1 MYVKR
6 LFQALFVAA
15 AVLTAGCSR
24 HFISDG
30 GLRRDIHD
38 GFEARRAMFSDDA
51 LFSVFDGDMSAE
63 EREAMEFLYGAMS
76 TTDIGDYD
84 GEFFLDNV
92 RMSLR
97 ARREMPWGRYI
108 PEDLYRHFVLPVRV
122 NNERLDEFRTI
133 YYDTLRSR
141 VAGMSLHDAALEVN
155 HWCHEK
161 ATYTPSDSRTSSPLA
176 VIRTAEGRCGEES
189 TFTVAA
195 MRAVGIP
202 ARQVYT
208 PRWAHTDDNHAWVE
222 VWVDGKWSFL
232 GACEPEPELNV
243 AWFNQPAAR
252 AMLMHTCVFGD
263 YRGPEDVIRRTKCF
277 TEINV
282 VGNYAPVRRATV
294 RVTDADGKAVQGATV
309 EFKIYNYGEFCTVV
323 TMTSDERG
331 EAVLHTGLGDMMV
344 WASHEGRFGVAK
356 LDSENLTVKLDHK
369 AGDAPEIVEDITP
382 PAEGEIPAHVSEE
395 AAAFNKIRLAREDSI
410 RMAYTATFITDD
422 PTDSAYEPEV
432 RRLLVAAKGNHADV
446 KAFIYGVPEA
456 DRARAVAMLRSLSR
470 KDLRDT
476 PLEVLD
482 DAFRSVPAGELT
494 PEYVNYVMCPRIA
507 SEFLRPYRNEIREAL
522 TPEVGDAPTA
532 ADIIKWTRDNISVA
546 DEYNPRRL
554 QGTPAGVLRCR
565 LADGVSRGIFFV
577 AACRAF
583 GLPAR
588 VDGMTGKVQYLANG
602 EWIDVLLDGPVAER
616 ERKVGYMRMTYDKTA
631 DPSLPDPDYYRH
643 FTLSKIENGRC
654 VLQGFDGGDATE
666 LGADASAGRFSRAF
680 TLDEGD
686 YMLTS
691 GRRMASGKVLAR
703 AVTFR
708 IAEGETTDVELVMR
722 RADDDVS
729 VLGFMDAEKRYMPD
743 GGAEE
748 VSLLSTTGR
757 GYFLVAVMGSGDEP
771 TNHALRDLA
780 SMAGTLK
787 EWGRPVV
794 VLSPSAEDAAK
805 FDRKMLG
812 DVAANYGVDVDGKVR
827 EMICEGCNSQQRTL
841 PVVAVCDSFGRIVY
855 FSQGYNTSLGEQ
867 LNGVIHKL

>member
-1 MYVKR
+1 MNVTR
-6 LFQALFVAA
+6 LFHSICIAA
-15 AVLTAGCSR
+15 AAFSVGCAR

-30 GLRRDIHD
+30 DLRREIHD
-38 GFEARRAMFSDDA
+38 EFEARRAMLSDGD
-51 LFSVFDGDMSAE
+51 LFTVFDGELSTE

-76 TTDIGDYD
+76 TTDAGDYD

-108 PEDLYRHFVLPVRV
+108 PEDLFRHFVLPVRV
-122 NNERLDEFRTI
+122 NNERLDEFRMI
-133 YYDTLRSR
+133 YYDTLRNR

-176 VIRTAEGRCGEES
+176 VMRTAEGRCGEES

-195 MRAVGIP
+195 MR
-202 ARQVYT
+202 YT

-294 RVTDADGKAVQGATV
+294 RVEDADGKAVSGATV

-323 TMTSDERG
+323 TMTSDDSG
-331 EAVLHTGLGDMMV
+331 EVVLHTGLGDMMV

-356 LDSENLTVKLDHK
+356 LDSESLAVRLDRK
-369 AGDAPEIVEDITP
+369 DGDAIEMVEDITP

-395 AAAFNKIRLAREDSI
+395 AAALNKVRLAREDSI
-410 RMAYTATFITDD
+410 RMAYTATFMTED

-432 RRLLVAAKGNHADV
+432 RRLLVAAKGNHSEV
-446 KAFIYGVPEA
+446 KEFIYGVPEA
-456 DRARAVAMLRSLSR
+456 DRARAVAMLRSLSQ

-476 PLEVLD
+476 PCEVLS
-482 DAFRSVPAGELT
+482 DALSSTPAAELT
-494 PEYVNYVMCPRIA
+494 DEYVRYVLCPRIA
-507 SEFLRPYRNEIREAL
+507 SEFLRPYRTAIREAL
-522 TPEVGDAPTA
+522 APEVGDAPTA
-532 ADIIKWTRDNISVA
+532 ADLIKWTRDNIDSA

-565 LADGVSRGIFFV
+565 RADGVSRGIFFV
-577 AACRAF
+577 AACRSF

-588 VDGMTGKVQYLANG
+588 VDGMTGKVQYLADG

-616 ERKVGYMRMTYDKTA
+616 ERRVGYMRMTYDKTA
-631 DPSLPDPDYYRH
+631 DPSLTDPDYYRH
-643 FTLSKIENGRC
+643 FTLSKIEEGRC
-654 VLQGFDGGDATE
+654 RLLGFDGGDATE
-666 LGADASAGRFSRAF
+666 LGADASAGRFSRSF
-680 TLDEGD
+680 TLDEGY

-691 GRRMASGKVLAR
+691 GRRMASGKVLSR

-708 IAEGETTDVELVMR
+708 IVEGETTDVELVMR

-743 GGAEE
+743 GGEEE

-780 SMAGTLK
+780 SMAGALK

-805 FDRKMLG
+805 FDRKMMG
-812 DVAANYGVDVDGKVR
+812 DVEAHYGVDIDGKVR
-827 EMICEGCNSQQRTL
+827 GMICDGCNSPQRTL

-867 LNGVIHKL
+867 LNSVIHKL

>member
-1 MYVKR
+1 MNVTR
-6 LFQALFVAA
+6 LFHSICVAA
-15 AVLTAGCSR
+15 AALSVGCAR

-30 GLRRDIHD
+30 DLRREIHD
-38 GFEARRAMFSDDA
+38 EFETRRAMLSEGD
-51 LFSVFDGDMSAE
+51 LFTVFDGELSTE

-76 TTDIGDYD
+76 TTDAGDYD

-108 PEDLYRHFVLPVRV
+108 PEDLFRHFVLPVRV
-122 NNERLDEFRTI
+122 NNERLDEFRMI
-133 YYDTLRSR
+133 YYDTLRNR

-176 VIRTAEGRCGEES
+176 VMRTAEGRCGEES

-294 RVTDADGKAVQGATV
+294 RVEDADGKAVPGATV

-323 TMTSDERG
+323 TMTSGDSG
-331 EAVLHTGLGDMMV
+331 EVVLHTGLGDMMV

-356 LDSENLTVKLDHK
+356 LDSENLAVRLDRK
-369 AGDAPEIVEDITP
+369 DGDAIEMVEDITP
-382 PAEGEIPAHVSEE
+382 PAEGEIPARVSEE
-395 AAAFNKIRLAREDSI
+395 AAALNKVRLAREDSI
-410 RMAYTATFITDD
+410 RMAYTATFMTEEKCSEYD
-422 PTDSAYEPEV
+422 PEV
-432 RRLLVAAKGNHADV
+432 RRLLVAAKGNHGEV
-446 KAFIYGVPEA
+446 KEFIDGVPEA
-456 DRARAVAMLRSLSR
+456 DRARAVAMLRSLSQ

-476 PLEVLD
+476 PCEVLS
-482 DAFRSVPAGELT
+482 DALASTPAGELT
-494 PEYVNYVMCPRIA
+494 DEYVRYVLCPRIA
-507 SEFLRPYRNEIREAL
+507 SEFLRPYRTAIREAL
-522 TPEVGDAPTA
+522 APETGDAPTA
-532 ADIIKWTRDNISVA
+532 ADLIKWTRDNIDSA

-565 LADGVSRGIFFV
+565 RADGVSRGIFFV
-577 AACRAF
+577 AACRSF

-588 VDGMTGKVQYLANG
+588 VDGMTGKVQYLSDG

-616 ERKVGYMRMTYDKTA
+616 ERRVGYMRMTYDKTA
-631 DPSLPDPDYYRH
+631 DPSLTDPDYYRH
-643 FTLSKIENGRC
+643 FTLSKIEEGRC
-654 VLQGFDGGDATE
+654 RLLGFDGGDATE
-666 LGADASAGRFSRAF
+666 LGADASAGRFSRSF
-680 TLDEGD
+680 TLDEGY

-691 GRRMASGKVLAR
+691 GRRMASGKVLSR

-708 IAEGETTDVELVMR
+708 IVEGETTDVELVMR

-743 GGAEE
+743 GGEEE

-780 SMAGTLK
+780 SMAGALK

-805 FDRKMLG
+805 FDRKMMG
-812 DVAANYGVDVDGKVR
+812 DVEAHYGVDIDGKVR
-827 EMICEGCNSQQRTL
+827 GMICDGCNSSQRTL

-867 LNGVIHKL
+867 LNSVIHKL

>member
-1 MYVKR
+1 MNITR
-6 LFQALFVAA
+6 LFHSICIAA
-15 AVLTAGCSR
+15 AAFSVGCAR

-30 GLRRDIHD
+30 DLRREIHD
-38 GFEARRAMFSDDA
+38 EFETRRAMLSEGD
-51 LFSVFDGDMSAE
+51 LFTVFDGELSTE

-76 TTDIGDYD
+76 TTDAGDYD

-108 PEDLYRHFVLPVRV
+108 PEDLFRHFVLPVRV
-122 NNERLDEFRTI
+122 NNERLDEFRMI
-133 YYDTLRSR
+133 YYDTLRNR

-176 VIRTAEGRCGEES
+176 VMRTAEGRCGEES

-282 VGNYAPVRRATV
+282 VGNYAPVRRATG
-294 RVTDADGKAVQGATV
+294 RIEDADGKAISGATV

-323 TMTSDERG
+323 TMTSDDRG
-331 EAVLHTGLGDMMV
+331 EVVLHTGLGDMMV

-356 LDSENLTVKLDHK
+356 LDSESLAVRLDRK
-369 AGDAPEIVEDITP
+369 DGDAIEMVEDIPP

-395 AAAFNKIRLAREDSI
+395 AAALNRVRLAREDSI
-410 RMAYTATFITDD
+410 RMAYTATFMTED
-422 PTDSAYEPEV
+422 PTDSVYEPEV
-432 RRLLVAAKGNHADV
+432 RRLLVAAKGNHSEV
-446 KAFIYGVPEA
+446 KEFIYGVPEA
-456 DRARAVAMLRSLSR
+456 DRARAVAMLRSLSQ

-476 PLEVLD
+476 PCEVLS
-482 DAFRSVPAGELT
+482 DALSSTPAAELT
-494 PEYVNYVMCPRIA
+494 DEYVRYVLCPRIA
-507 SEFLRPYRNEIREAL
+507 SEFLRPYRTAIREAL
-522 TPEVGDAPTA
+522 APEVGDAPAA
-532 ADIIKWTRDNISVA
+532 ADLIKWTRDNIDSA

-565 LADGVSRGIFFV
+565 RADGVSRGIFFV
-577 AACRAF
+577 AACRSF

-588 VDGMTGKVQYLANG
+588 VDGMTGKVQYLADG

-616 ERKVGYMRMTYDKTA
+616 ERRVGYMRMTYDKTA
-631 DPSLPDPDYYRH
+631 DPSLTDPDYYRH
-643 FTLSKIENGRC
+643 FTLSKIEEGRC
-654 VLQGFDGGDATE
+654 RLLSFDGGDATE
-666 LGADASAGRFSRAF
+666 LGADASAGRFSRSF
-680 TLDEGD
+680 TLDEGY

-691 GRRMASGKVLAR
+691 GRRMASGKVLSR

-708 IAEGETTDVELVMR
+708 IVEGETTDVELVMR

-743 GGAEE
+743 GGEEE

-780 SMAGTLK
+780 SMAGALK

-805 FDRKMLG
+805 FDRKMMG
-812 DVAANYGVDVDGKVR
+812 DVAAHYGVDIDGKVR
-827 EMICEGCNSQQRTL
+827 GMICDGCNSPQRTL

-867 LNGVIHKL
+867 LNSVIHKL